1 MTYSAK
7 AVEWAM
13 RVQEVFL
20 RAMSGRQ
27 PWLQVAEVLGLSPR
41 TVRRWRWRY
50 EQYGCAGLFDR
61 RRRVPSARRV
71 PLADVQRLLQLY
83 RDRYAGFNA
92 RHGIS
97 TKKPAGN
104 TVCVCPTAS

>member
-41 TVRRWRWRY
+41 MVRRWRWRY

-61 RRRVPSARRV
+61 RRRVPSARRGPPAPPPRPPP
-71 PLADVQRLLQLY
+71 PLPGP
-83 RDRYAGFNA
+83 DRGL
-92 RHGIS
+92 HP
-97 TKKPAGN
+97 PAFSPRTPPG
-104 TVCVCPTAS
+104 PPRR

>member
-61 RRRVPSARRV
+61 RPRVPSPRRGAARPRQAPPP
-71 PLADVQRLLQLY
+71 PLTEPESAPTTPPRSPQ
-83 RDRYAGFNA
+83 
-92 RHGIS
+92 
-97 TKKPAGN
+97 TPPA
-104 TVCVCPTAS
+104 PPR